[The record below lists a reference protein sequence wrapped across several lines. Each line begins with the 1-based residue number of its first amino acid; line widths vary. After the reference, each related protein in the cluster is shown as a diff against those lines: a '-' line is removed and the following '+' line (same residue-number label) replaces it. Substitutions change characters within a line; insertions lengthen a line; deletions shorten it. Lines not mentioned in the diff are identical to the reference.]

1 MSKLEAGTGY
11 GFSRTSTGT
20 NIDVFKDWQAHL
32 PIYNTPSHPWMV
44 TNNGHG
50 TGGSSG
56 VYYWK
61 MVPGLVNNLSP
72 MWQGTSTLMSAD
84 PNYSNTWSFNA
95 TTHYSYIVLET
106 SYDSANK
113 KYPDDN
119 TAHVSAI
126 PAYPVVASLSYMP
139 TTDDTTAYLVL
150 ATAYQDP
157 TTKVITIWQM
167 VKQSVWTDRI
177 KVNTLDAKYYYAGL

>member
-20 NIDVFKDWQAHL
+20 NIDIFAEWQAHL
-32 PIYNTPSHPWMV
+32 PIYKKEPFPWMV

-56 VYYWK
+56 DYYFK

-72 MWQGTSTLMSAD
+72 MWEGTTTTMAAN
-84 PNYSNTWSFNA
+84 PNYSNTWSFNP
-95 TTHYSYIVLET
+95 TSHYSYVVLET

-119 TAHVSAI
+119 TAHVSAV

-157 TTKVITIWQM
+157 TTNVITIWQM
-167 VKQSVWTDRI
+167 AKQSVWTDRI
-177 KVNTLDAKYYYAGL
+177 KVNTLDAKYYYAGF

>member
-20 NIDVFKDWQAHL
+20 NIDVFKDWQSHL
-32 PIYNTPSHPWMV
+32 PIYKTPSHPWMV
-44 TNNGHG
+44 TNKGLG
-50 TGGSSG
+50 TDGF
-56 VYYWK
+56 YYFTI
-61 MVPGLVNNLSP
+61 VPGLVNNLSP
-72 MWQGTSTLMSAD
+72 ALAGTTMLMSDD
-84 PNYSNTWSFNA
+84 PNHLNTWSFNL
-95 TTHYSYIVLET
+95 TTHYSYIVLQT

-126 PAYPVVASLSYMP
+126 PAYPIVESLSFMP
-139 TTDDTTAYLVL
+139 TTDDTTANLVL

>member
-32 PIYNTPSHPWMV
+32 PIYNTPSHPWLV
-44 TNNGHG
+44 TNNGH
-50 TGGSSG
+50 SSG
-56 VYYWK
+56 DYYWK

-72 MWQGTSTLMSAD
+72 LWSGASEIMSEY
-84 PNYSNTWSFNA
+84 PNYSNIWSFDA
-95 TTHYSYIVLET
+95 TTHYSYIVLKT
-106 SYDSANK
+106 GYDSANK

-119 TAHVSAI
+119 RAHVSV
-126 PAYPVVASLSYMP
+126 PTYPVVGSLSYMP

-157 TTKVITIWQM
+157 TTNVITIWQM